1 MSPASPIFFFFK
13 KPKKKGWVIVKDN
26 DKVQPQMDSLESDQ
40 LKFKHYMITI
50 TFKTIEESWC

>member
-1 MSPASPIFFFFK
+1 MSSASPIFFFFK
-13 KPKKKGWVIVKDN
+13 KPKKKKGWVIVKDN

-50 TFKTIEESWC
+50 TFKTIEES